1 MLEIITGEEGRGT
14 QLTTSEDTC
23 YRTKAAAELSVYVGN
38 TMQLFLA
45 HFVDYCN

>member
-1 MLEIITGEEGRGT
+1 VLEIITGEEGRGT
-14 QLTTSEDTC
+14 QLTPSEDIC
-23 YRTKAAAELSVYVGN
+23 CRTKAAAEFSVYVGN